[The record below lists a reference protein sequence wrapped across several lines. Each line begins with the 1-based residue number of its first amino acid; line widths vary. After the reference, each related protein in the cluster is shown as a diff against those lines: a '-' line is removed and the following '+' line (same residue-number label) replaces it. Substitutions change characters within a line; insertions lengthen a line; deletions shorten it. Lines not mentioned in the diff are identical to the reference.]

1 MSLLL
6 SAFWRS
12 ELRPSAS
19 QNSVLVI
26 KLLSLDVLPG
36 HLLKE
41 SPQNMATEDDP
52 LITAFT
58 QTVGE
63 LTLCLT

>member
-12 ELRPSAS
+12 ELIPSAS

-26 KLLSLDVLPG
+26 KLLLDVLPG